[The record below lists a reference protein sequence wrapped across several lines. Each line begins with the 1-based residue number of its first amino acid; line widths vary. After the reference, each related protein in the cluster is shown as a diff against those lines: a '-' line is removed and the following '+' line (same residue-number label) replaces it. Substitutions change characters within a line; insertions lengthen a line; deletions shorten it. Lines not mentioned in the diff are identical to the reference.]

1 MRARSLGSPPGEVS
15 RRGTTTRNYRIQ
27 CGNDQRPNDVASSAA
42 HSVSRFPSPTSP
54 CECGEGSGVGVLS
67 FNTLGLSLLNHP
79 PPRLAQRSQGR
90 TEVGFIRLRQY
101 SSGPT
106 RATPS
111 WVAGG

>member
-15 RRGTTTRNYRIQ
+15 RRGTTTRNCRIQ
-27 CGNDQRPNDVASSAA
+27 CGNSQRPNDAASSAA

-79 PPRLAQRSQGR
+79 PPRLAQGHS
-90 TEVGFIRLRQY
+90 
-101 SSGPT
+101 PT
-106 RATPS
+106 LPTARKGAPKS
-111 WVAGG
+111 DLSDFGNIQVAQL